1 LAIKRALVIDED
13 VEARRILRDI
23 LRTADWA
30 VDDAPGGVEALGL
43 ISQARAYG
51 EGYHCIFTELFLPD
65 LDGSL
70 FLETL
75 RLQYPDLPLA
85 VISAFATE
93 EDREG
98 IARLN
103 PVYLGGRPVDE
114 KELLAVLDKLELTRS
129 TYTVMP
135 PEPSAASEPPVGAYL
150 FVSFESF
157 DAAQR
162 LYGELGGLDGVISVN
177 AVKGE
182 GIDLVMRVGATNVE
196 GIVTLAERVE
206 QIDGITSVRHELIV
220 KPPLGVD
227 LQEFVEH
234 YLTLAS
240 QLHADYVRGV
250 ATNAYLIIDI
260 DRYQLERIYLSILLT
275 EGVIRCRVISGFNK
289 LMVLSAGAV
298 RPNVVRHLLAKLAQL
313 DGIRRVR
320 EVTVV
325 NMNE

>member
-1 LAIKRALVIDED
+1 MAVKRALVIDED
-13 VEARRILRDI
+13 VEARRVLRDI
-23 LRTADWA
+23 LRAADWA

-43 ISQARAYG
+43 IGQARAYG

-70 FLETL
+70 FFETL
-75 RLQYPDLPLA
+75 RLQYPDLPMV

-103 PVYLGGRPVDE
+103 PIFASGRPVDKE
-114 KELLAVLDKLELTRS
+114 ELLAALDKLELTHS
-129 TYTVMP
+129 TYSPVP
-135 PEPSAASEPPVGAYL
+135 PKPPAAVEPPAGAYL
-150 FVSFESF
+150 FVRFESF

-162 LYGELGGLDGVISVN
+162 LYDELGGLSGVISVN
-177 AVKGE
+177 AGKGE
-182 GIDLVMRVGATNVE
+182 GIDLVMRVGAASVE
-196 GIVTLAERVE
+196 GIAALAQRVE
-206 QIDGITSVRHELIV
+206 QFDGIISVRRELIV
-220 KPPLGVD
+220 KPPLSIE
-227 LQEFVEH
+227 LQEFVDH
-234 YLTLAS
+234 YLSLTS